1 MENVNVNVVESV
13 PEYITTFINNN
24 YETIKNIIEEEKERG
39 DGFIYIDIHVKEN
52 KLNLLY
58 FTNEEVS
65 NIGATKE
72 FLESVNVENKT
83 TIIINDNEYKTRFIL
98 YI

>member
-1 MENVNVNVVESV
+1 MENINVVESV
-13 PEYITTFINNN
+13 PEYITTFISSN
-24 YETIKNIIEEEKERG
+24 EDTIKNIINNEKERG

-58 FTNEEVS
+58 FTNSEVV
-65 NIGATKE
+65 NIGTSEE
-72 FLESVNVENKT
+72 FLKSVYQEVIT

>member
-1 MENVNVNVVESV
+1 MENVNFVDSV
-13 PEYITTFINNN
+13 PDYITTFINNN
-24 YETIKNIIEEEKERG
+24 NETIKNIIEKEKERG
-39 DGFIYIDIHVKEN
+39 DGFIYIDIHIKEN

-58 FTNEEVS
+58 FTNEEVG
-65 NIGATKE
+65 NIGATIE
-72 FLESVNVENKT
+72 FLESVNEENKT

>member
-1 MENVNVNVVESV
+1 MENINDVESV
-13 PEYITTFINNN
+13 PEYITTFITNN
-24 YETIKNIIEEEKERG
+24 EKTIKNIIENEKKRG

-58 FTNEEVS
+58 FTNSEVVT
-65 NIGATKE
+65 IGTTEE
-72 FLESVNVENKT
+72 FLKSVYQEDKT

>member
-1 MENVNVNVVESV
+1 MENINVVESV
-13 PEYITTFINNN
+13 PEYITTFITNNEQN
-24 YETIKNIIEEEKERG
+24 IKNIIDNEKKRG
-39 DGFIYIDIHVKEN
+39 DGFIYIDIHVKQN

-58 FTNEEVS
+58 FTNPEVVT
-65 NIGATKE
+65 IGTTEE
-72 FLESVNVENKT
+72 FLKNVYQEDKT

>member
-1 MENVNVNVVESV
+1 MENINVVESV
-13 PEYITTFINNN
+13 PGYITTFITNN
-24 YETIKNIIEEEKERG
+24 EQTIKNIIDDEKERG

-58 FTNEEVS
+58 FTNSEVV
-65 NIGATKE
+65 NIGTTEE
-72 FLESVNVENKT
+72 FLKSVYQEDKT

>member
-1 MENVNVNVVESV
+1 MENINIVESV
-13 PEYITTFINNN
+13 PEYITTFITNN
-24 YETIKNIIEEEKERG
+24 EQTIKNIIEDENKRG

-58 FTNEEVS
+58 FTNSEVV
-65 NIGATKE
+65 NIGGTVE
-72 FLESVNVENKT
+72 FLKSVYQEEKT

>member
-1 MENVNVNVVESV
+1 MENVNFVDSI
-13 PEYITTFINNN
+13 PDYITTFINNN
-24 YETIKNIIEEEKERG
+24 DETIKNIIEKEKERG

-58 FTNEEVS
+58 FTNEEAG
-65 NIGATKE
+65 NIGTTIE
-72 FLESVNVENKT
+72 FLKSVNEENKT

>member
-1 MENVNVNVVESV
+1 MENVNFVDSV
-13 PEYITTFINNN
+13 PDYITTFINNN
-24 YETIKNIIEEEKERG
+24 NETIKNIIEKEKERG
-39 DGFIYIDIHVKEN
+39 DGFIYIDIHLKEN

-58 FTNEEVS
+58 FTNEEVG
-65 NIGATKE
+65 NIGATIE
-72 FLESVNVENKT
+72 FLKSVNEENKT

>member
-1 MENVNVNVVESV
+1 MENINFVDSV
-13 PEYITTFINNN
+13 PDYITTFINNTN
-24 YETIKNIIEEEKERG
+24 ETIKNIIEKEKERG
-39 DGFIYIDIHVKEN
+39 DGFIYIDIHLKEN

-58 FTNEEVS
+58 FTNEEVD
-65 NIGATKE
+65 NIGATIE
-72 FLESVNVENKT
+72 FLKSVNEENKT

>member
-1 MENVNVNVVESV
+1 MENVNFVDSV
-13 PEYITTFINNN
+13 PDYITTFINNN
-24 YETIKNIIEEEKERG
+24 NETIKNIIEKEKERG
-39 DGFIYIDIHVKEN
+39 DGFIYIDIHLKEN

-58 FTNEEVS
+58 FTNEEVD
-65 NIGATKE
+65 NIGATIE
-72 FLESVNVENKT
+72 FLKSVNEENKT

>member
-1 MENVNVNVVESV
+1 MENINFVDSV
-13 PEYITTFINNN
+13 PDYITTFINNN
-24 YETIKNIIEEEKERG
+24 NETIKNIIEKEKERG
-39 DGFIYIDIHVKEN
+39 DGFIYIDIHLKEN

-58 FTNEEVS
+58 FTNEEVG
-65 NIGATKE
+65 NIGATIE
-72 FLESVNVENKT
+72 FLKSVNEENKT

>member
-1 MENVNVNVVESV
+1 MENINVVESV
-13 PEYITTFINNN
+13 PEYITTFISSN
-24 YETIKNIIEEEKERG
+24 EDTIKNIINNEKERG

-58 FTNEEVS
+58 FTNSEVV
-65 NIGATKE
+65 NIGTTEE
-72 FLESVNVENKT
+72 FLKSVYQEGKT

>member
-1 MENVNVNVVESV
+1 MENINVVESV
-13 PEYITTFINNN
+13 PEYITTFITNNEQN
-24 YETIKNIIEEEKERG
+24 IKNIIDDEKKRG

-58 FTNEEVS
+58 FTNQEVV
-65 NIGATKE
+65 NIGTNEE
-72 FLESVNVENKT
+72 FLKSVYQEEKT

>member
-1 MENVNVNVVESV
+1 MENINVVESV
-13 PEYITTFINNN
+13 PEYITTFITNNKQ
-24 YETIKNIIEEEKERG
+24 TIKNIINNEKERG

-58 FTNEEVS
+58 FTNSEVV
-65 NIGATKE
+65 NIGVTEE
-72 FLESVNVENKT
+72 FLKSVYQEGET

>member
-1 MENVNVNVVESV
+1 MENVNVVDSV

-24 YETIKNIIEEEKERG
+24 GETIKNIIEKEKERG
-39 DGFIYIDIHVKEN
+39 DGFIYLDIHVKEN

-58 FTNEEVS
+58 FTNEEAG
-65 NIGATKE
+65 NIGTTIE
-72 FLESVNVENKT
+72 FLKSVNEENKT

>member
-1 MENVNVNVVESV
+1 MENINVVDSV
-13 PEYITTFINNN
+13 PQYIINFINNN
-24 YETIKNIIEEEKERG
+24 EENIKNIIEREKIRG
-39 DGFIYIDIHVKEN
+39 DGFIYMDIHIKEN

-58 FTNEEVS
+58 FVNEES
-65 NIGATKE
+65 HNIGTSIDFVKNLHE
-72 FLESVNVENKT
+72 EGKT

>member
-1 MENVNVNVVESV
+1 MENINVVESV
-13 PEYITTFINNN
+13 PEYITTFITNNEQN
-24 YETIKNIIEEEKERG
+24 IKNIIEDEKKRG

-58 FTNEEVS
+58 FTNTEVVT
-65 NIGATKE
+65 IGTTEE
-72 FLESVNVENKT
+72 FLKSVYQEDKT

>member
-1 MENVNVNVVESV
+1 MENVNFVDSV
-13 PEYITTFINNN
+13 PDYITTFINNN
-24 YETIKNIIEEEKERG
+24 DETIKNIIEKEKERG

-58 FTNEEVS
+58 FTNEEAG
-65 NIGATKE
+65 NIGTTIE
-72 FLESVNVENKT
+72 FLKSVNEENKT

>member
-1 MENVNVNVVESV
+1 MENVNVVESV

-24 YETIKNIIEEEKERG
+24 IETIKNIIEKEKERG

-58 FTNEEVS
+58 FTNEEVG
-65 NIGATKE
+65 NIGTTIE
-72 FLESVNVENKT
+72 FLKSVNEENKT

>member
-1 MENVNVNVVESV
+1 MENVNFVDSV
-13 PEYITTFINNN
+13 PDYITTFINNN
-24 YETIKNIIEEEKERG
+24 NETIKNIIEKEKERG
-39 DGFIYIDIHVKEN
+39 DGFIYIDIHLKEN

-58 FTNEEVS
+58 FTNEEVG
-65 NIGATKE
+65 NIGSTIE
-72 FLESVNVENKT
+72 FLKSVNEENKT

>member
-1 MENVNVNVVESV
+1 MENINFVDSV
-13 PEYITTFINNN
+13 PDYITTFINNTN
-24 YETIKNIIEEEKERG
+24 ETIKNIIEKEKERG
-39 DGFIYIDIHVKEN
+39 DGFIYIDIHLKEN

-58 FTNEEVS
+58 FTNEEVG
-65 NIGATKE
+65 NIGATIE
-72 FLESVNVENKT
+72 FLKSVNEENKT

>member
-1 MENVNVNVVESV
+1 MENINFVDSV
-13 PEYITTFINNN
+13 PDYITTFINNTN
-24 YETIKNIIEEEKERG
+24 ETIKNIIEKEKERG
-39 DGFIYIDIHVKEN
+39 DGFIYIDIHLKEN

-58 FTNEEVS
+58 FTNEEVG
-65 NIGATKE
+65 NIGVTIE
-72 FLESVNVENKT
+72 FLKSVNEENKT

>member
-1 MENVNVNVVESV
+1 MEDINFVESV
-13 PEYITTFINNN
+13 PEYITTFITNNEQN
-24 YETIKNIIEEEKERG
+24 IINIIEDEKKRG

-58 FTNEEVS
+58 LTNPEVV
-65 NIGATKE
+65 NIGTTEE
-72 FLESVNVENKT
+72 FLKSVYQEGKT

>member
-1 MENVNVNVVESV
+1 MENINIVESV
-13 PEYITTFINNN
+13 PEYITTFITNN
-24 YETIKNIIEEEKERG
+24 EQTIKNIIENENKRG

-58 FTNEEVS
+58 FTNSEVV
-65 NIGATKE
+65 NIGGTVE
-72 FLESVNVENKT
+72 FLKSVYQEEKT

>member
-1 MENVNVNVVESV
+1 MENVNVVESV

-65 NIGATKE
+65 NIGTTKE

-98 YI
+98 YII